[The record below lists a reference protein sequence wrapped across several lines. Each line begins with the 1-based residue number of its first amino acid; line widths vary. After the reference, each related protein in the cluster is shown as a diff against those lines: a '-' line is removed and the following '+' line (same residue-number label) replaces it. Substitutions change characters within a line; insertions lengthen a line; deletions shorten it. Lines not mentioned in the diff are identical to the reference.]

1 MEERWGQKTESWTK
15 AAPHLEKV
23 KHQQL
28 WDLFRELMRQSGA
41 RLNPGASGIFQP
53 HVLLDTYSQFEKKKK
68 KNPMDAHFHSGRA
81 DVPLCWA
88 CTKSFFLERKCK
100 SGSGADA
107 TNALYIC
114 LNEAATRKRLT
125 PSSRVFVCIPG
136 N

>member
-68 KNPMDAHFHSGRA
+68 KKIQWMPIFILVVQTFPCAGPVPRA
-81 DVPLCWA
+81 FFWKGNVSLALVLTQQTLFTYALTKPPLA
-88 CTKSFFLERKCK
+88 R
-100 SGSGADA
+100 G
-107 TNALYIC
+107 
-114 LNEAATRKRLT
+114 
-125 PSSRVFVCIPG
+125 
-136 N
+136 